1 MLAREG
7 GGRAGTVSATAE
19 TAGLARRVDV
29 AVERAV
35 AALLAQQRPH
45 GFWQGTVESAPSLEA
60 EYLLLLRVLARPRPE
75 LEPRLVER
83 LRALQQP
90 DGGWALGAG
99 LPSHL
104 STSVEAYF
112 ALRLAGVPRD
122 DPALVRCRELVQANG
137 GLARVGT
144 FTRFWLAAFGQ
155 FPREGVP
162 SVPIELVLVPEWT
175 GFGLGAF
182 ASWLR
187 APLVALGL
195 LADTPPELRLPP
207 DCRLDELWRGSPAPG
222 ELALPPPPRVVLRQR
237 AFYALDRT
245 LAALARSPWRPQRRR
260 AVARGIEWLLRH
272 QESTGLWA
280 GLSVVTM
287 PVLAALSAVG
297 FALDHP
303 AVQRGLQGLDDLL
316 VQADGGLCCQPFTAP
331 VWDTAHALR
340 ALLAAGLEPAHPA
353 VERAAQW
360 LCRQQVFRAGDWSR
374 RAPGLD
380 PGGWPLA
387 AGSDWYP
394 RVDATAAAV
403 LALADT
409 AVAATTAG
417 RRAMA
422 YGRQW
427 IAGMQAPG
435 GGWAAFD
442 RGAPPRALDALPF
455 PDLEGQ
461 SDPPCPDLT
470 ATALEVLGGQGF
482 DGAYR
487 AVREAVAWLERS
499 QQPDGSWLGRW
510 HVARVAGTAAV
521 LEGLAAVGVT
531 AEHPAVR
538 RAVAWLA
545 VQQNADGGFG
555 ESPRAYESGADAR
568 AESVPTQTA
577 RALLGLLAAGEGHGP
592 AARAAVAFLLAAQ
605 QDDGGWT
612 ERLFAA
618 TGVPCRAYV
627 RHQLDA
633 LHLPLRALAR
643 WRAAVTG
650 GEVGQ

>member
-1 MLAREG
+1 M
-7 GGRAGTVSATAE
+7 SATAE
-19 TAGLARRVDV
+19 TAGLARRVEE
-29 AVERAV
+29 AIGRAV
-35 AALLAQQRPH
+35 SALLAQQRPH

-60 EYLLLLRVLARPRPE
+60 EYLLLLRFLGRSRPD
-75 LEPRLVER
+75 LEPQLVDR

-90 DGGWALGAG
+90 DGGWSLGPG

-112 ALRLAGVPRD
+112 ALRLAGVSRD
-122 DPALVRCRELVQANG
+122 DPALARCREFVQANG

-195 LADTPPELRLPP
+195 LADTPPEVRLPA
-207 DCRLDELWRGSPAPG
+207 DCRLDELWCGVPAPG
-222 ELALPPPPRVVLRQR
+222 ELALPPAPRVALRQR

-245 LAALARSPWRPQRRR
+245 LATLARSPWRPQRRR

-303 AVQRGLQGLDDLL
+303 AIQRGLQGLDDLL
-316 VQADGGLCCQPFTAP
+316 VQTADGLCCQPLTAP

-340 ALLAAGLEPAHPA
+340 ALVAAGVDPAHPA

-360 LCRQQVFRAGDWSR
+360 LCRQQVFRPGDWSR

-380 PGGWPLA
+380 AGGWPLA

-409 AVAATTAG
+409 AAATGAG
-417 RRAMA
+417 RRALA

-442 RGAPPRALDALPF
+442 RGTPPRALDTLPF

-461 SDPPCPDLT
+461 SDPPCPDVT
-470 ATALEVLGGQGF
+470 AAALEVLGGQGF
-482 DGAYR
+482 DAAFR
-487 AVREAVAWLERS
+487 PVREAVAWLERS
-499 QQPDGSWLGRW
+499 QHADGSWLGRW
-510 HVARVAGTAAV
+510 HVARLAGTAAV
-521 LEGLAAVGVT
+521 LQGLAAVGLA
-531 AEHPAVR
+531 AERPAVR

-545 VQQNADGGFG
+545 AQQNADGGYG
-555 ESPRAYESGADAR
+555 ESPRAYDGEGDAR
-568 AESVPTQTA
+568 SGSVPTQTA
-577 RALLGLLAAGEGHGP
+577 RVLLGLVAAGESFGP
-592 AARAAVAFLLAAQ
+592 AARAAVSFLLASQ
-605 QDDGGWT
+605 QADGGWM
-612 ERLFAA
+612 ERLATA
-618 TGVPCRAYV
+618 TGVPRRAYL
-627 RHQLDA
+627 RHELDA

-643 WRAAVTG
+643 WRATAG
-650 GEVGQ
+650 GEEAGG